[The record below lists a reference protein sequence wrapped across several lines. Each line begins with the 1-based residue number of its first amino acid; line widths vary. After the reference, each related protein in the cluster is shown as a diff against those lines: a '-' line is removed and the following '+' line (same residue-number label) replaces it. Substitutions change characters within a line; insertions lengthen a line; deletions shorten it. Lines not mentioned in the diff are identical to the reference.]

1 MSLSALLEKGTL
13 HRHQPSKSELAG
25 LLALAD
31 RNLADAGIKALSAE
45 GRFNCAYGTAAAA

>member
-13 HRHQPSKSELAG
+13 HRHQPSKNELAG

-31 RNLADAGIKALSAE
+31 RNLADAGIKALSPE
-45 GRFNCAYGTAAAA
+45 P